1 MMKFVKEQAIGF
13 GTGLVLGIAWGVLS
27 AMLEENG
34 LIEAPSGLWSAVA
47 MIISIILHIIFHE
60 LGHLEAGLLS
70 GYEFCSFRI
79 GNLIWIRKNGKIK
92 LKKFSLKGTA
102 GQCLMIPPEGKGYDY
117 PVVLYNLGGILSNM
131 IASVIVAVLAIFLR
145 SGEML
150 AFPLVGIYVIVT
162 NGIPMKMQG
171 IANDGMNV
179 KCLKK
184 EPLAMQSFDCQLR
197 SNALLM
203 QGVRLKDMPEQ
214 WFYIP
219 ENSDFNDVNTGT
231 LVYMQIARIFD
242 KCEFSLAREQIQ
254 WALNHVKGMLGLHKN
269 ELKCELIFCN
279 IMLGQYEEAEKLY
292 EYEMKKYITATGNW
306 LSRARLMYAYYL
318 LVEKDNEKA
327 ERELKLFH
335 RIKKTS
341 PNIGEIES
349 EAELL
354 DLLSCQKTKN
364 NTDMS

>member
-1 MMKFVKEQAIGF
+1 MKFVKEQAIGF
-13 GTGLVLGIAWGVLS
+13 GTALVLGVVWGVLS

-34 LIEAPSGLWSAVA
+34 FIDPPNISWLVVV
-47 MIISIILHIIFHE
+47 MVVSIILHIIFHE

-70 GYEFCSFRI
+70 GYKFASFRI

-92 LKKFSLKGTA
+92 LKKFSLIGTA
-102 GQCLMIPPEGKGYDY
+102 GQCLMIPPEGRGYDY
-117 PVVLYNLGGILSNM
+117 PVVLYNIGGILTNL
-131 IASVIVAVLAIFLR
+131 IVSVVVAVLAVFLQ

-150 AFPLVGIYVIVT
+150 IFPLVGIYIIIT
-162 NGIPMKMQG
+162 NGVPMKMQG

-203 QGVRLKDMPEQ
+203 QGVRLKDMPDQ
-214 WFYIP
+214 WFYVP
-219 ENSDFNDVNTGT
+219 EGSDFNDVNTGT
-231 LVYMQIARIFD
+231 LVYMQIGRILD
-242 KCEFSLAREQIQ
+242 RCEFALAREQIQ
-254 WALNHVKGMLGLHKN
+254 WALKYVDGMLRLHKN
-269 ELKCELIFCN
+269 ELKCELIFCH

-292 EYEMKKYITATGNW
+292 EYEMKKYITETKNW

-327 ERELKLFH
+327 EKELKLFN

-349 EAELL
+349 EEELL
-354 DLLSCQKTKN
+354 DLLSCQKTEN
-364 NTDMS
+364 NTDIS